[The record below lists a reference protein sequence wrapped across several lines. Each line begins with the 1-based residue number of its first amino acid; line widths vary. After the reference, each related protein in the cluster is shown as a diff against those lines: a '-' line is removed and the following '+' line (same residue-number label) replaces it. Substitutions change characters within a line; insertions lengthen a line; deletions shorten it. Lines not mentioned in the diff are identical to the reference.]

1 MSKFV
6 YMDNSATTFTKP
18 EVLEEMLPY
27 FTEKF
32 GNPSSMYRFSD
43 LSRKAIAAARERV
56 AKAINADPKEIY
68 FTAGGSE
75 GDNWALKGIAYANKN
90 KGNHIITTEIEHHAI
105 LHTGKFLEKEG
116 FEVTYLPVDD
126 EGFVKAEDVKAAI
139 TDKTILVSIMFAN
152 NEIGTI
158 MPIKEI
164 AAVCR
169 EKGVYFHT
177 DAVQAVAHVPVDVQ
191 DLGVDMLSM
200 AGHKFYGPKGVGAMY
215 IRKGVKIENL
225 IHGGAQEKGKRAST
239 ENTPGIVGIGKAIEI
254 AVSELEEESIRLAKL
269 RDKLIK
275 GLMEKIP
282 HAQLN
287 GPKDGS
293 RRNPNNVNMSFI
305 GVEGETLLMDLD
317 DKGICASTG
326 SACASG
332 SLDPSHV
339 LLAIGCKHEVAHGSL
354 RLTLG
359 AGNTEEDVDYALEV
373 IPAIVKRRR
382 EMSPLWADFLKQR
395 GEK

>member
-1 MSKFV
+1 MSKLV
-6 YMDNSATTFTKP
+6 YMDNSATTFAKP
-18 EVLEEMLPY
+18 EVVEAMLPY
-27 FTEKF
+27 FTEMF
-32 GNPSSMYRFSD
+32 GNPSSMYRMSD
-43 LSRKAIAAARERV
+43 LTRKAIATAREQV
-56 AKAINADPKEIY
+56 AKAINADPKEIF

-90 KGNHIITTEIEHHAI
+90 KGNHIITSEIEHHAI
-105 LHTGKFLEKEG
+105 LHSAKFLEKEG
-116 FEVTYLPVDD
+116 FEVTYLPVDE
-126 EGFVKAEDVKAAI
+126 EGFVKPEDVKAAI

-158 MPIKEI
+158 MPVKEI
-164 AAVCR
+164 AAVCK

-177 DAVQAVAHVPVDVQ
+177 DAVQAVAHVPVDVK

-239 ENTPGIVGIGKAIEI
+239 ENTTGIVGIGKAIEI
-254 AVSELEEESIRLAKL
+254 AVAELPEESVRLAKL

-282 HAQLN
+282 YAKLN

-293 RRNPNNVNMSFI
+293 KRNPNNVNMSFI

-373 IPAIVKRRR
+373 IPEIVKRRR

>member
-1 MSKFV
+1 MAKIV

-18 EVLEEMLPY
+18 EVVEEMLPY
-27 FTEKF
+27 FTQYF
-32 GNPSSMYRFSD
+32 GNPSSMYRLSD
-43 LSRKAIAAARERV
+43 ISRKAIAKAREQV

-105 LHTGKFLEKEG
+105 LHAGKFLEKEG
-116 FEVTYLPVDD
+116 FEVTYLPVDE
-126 EGFVKAEDVKAAI
+126 EGFVRVDDLKAAI

-152 NEIGTI
+152 NEIGSI

-164 AAVCR
+164 ASVCR
-169 EKGVYFHT
+169 DKGVYFHT
-177 DAVQAVAHVPVDVQ
+177 DAVQAVGHVPVDVQ

-239 ENTPGIVGIGKAIEI
+239 ENTPGIVGLGKAIEM
-254 AVSELEEESIRLAKL
+254 AVSELEQESARLAGL
-269 RDKLIK
+269 RDKLTK

-293 RRNPNNVNMSFI
+293 KRNPNNVNMSFI
-305 GVEGETLLMDLD
+305 GVEGETLLLDLD
-317 DKGICASTG
+317 DAGICASTG

-339 LLAIGCKHEVAHGSL
+339 LLSIGCKHEVAHGSL

-359 AGNTEEDVDYALEV
+359 AGNTEEDVDYALET
-373 IPAIVKRRR
+373 IPPIIKRRR
-382 EMSPLWADFLKQR
+382 EMSPLWYDFLKQR

>member
-1 MSKFV
+1 MAKIV

-18 EVLEEMLPY
+18 EVVEEMLPY
-27 FTEKF
+27 FTQYF
-32 GNPSSMYRFSD
+32 GNPSSMYRLSD
-43 LSRKAIAAARERV
+43 ISRKAIAKAREQV

-105 LHTGKFLEKEG
+105 LHAGKFLEKEG
-116 FEVTYLPVDD
+116 FEVTYLPVDE
-126 EGFVKAEDVKAAI
+126 EGFVRVDDLKAAI

-152 NEIGTI
+152 NEIGSI

-164 AAVCR
+164 ASVCR
-169 EKGVYFHT
+169 DKGVYFHT
-177 DAVQAVAHVPVDVQ
+177 DAVQAVGHVPVDVQ

-215 IRKGVKIENL
+215 IRKGVKIESL

-239 ENTPGIVGIGKAIEI
+239 ENTPGIVGLGKAIEM
-254 AVSELEEESIRLAKL
+254 AVSELAQESARLANL
-269 RDKLIK
+269 RDKLTK

-293 RRNPNNVNMSFI
+293 KRNPNNVNMSFI
-305 GVEGETLLMDLD
+305 GVEGETLLLDLD
-317 DKGICASTG
+317 DAGICASTG

-339 LLAIGCKHEVAHGSL
+339 LLSIGCKHEVAHGSL

-359 AGNTEEDVDYALEV
+359 AGNTEEDVEYALET
-373 IPAIVKRRR
+373 IPPIIKRRR
-382 EMSPLWADFLKQR
+382 EMSPLWYDFLKQR

>member
-1 MSKFV
+1 MAKTV

-27 FTEKF
+27 FTQYF
-32 GNPSSMYRFSD
+32 GNPSSMYRLSD
-43 LSRKAIAAARERV
+43 MSRKAIAKAREQV
-56 AKAINADPKEIY
+56 AKAINADSKEIF

-116 FEVTYLPVDD
+116 FEVTYLPVDE
-126 EGFVKAEDVKAAI
+126 EGFVSAEEVKAAI

-164 AAVCR
+164 ANVCR

-177 DAVQAVAHVPVDVQ
+177 DAVQAVGHVPVDVQ

-239 ENTPGIVGIGKAIEI
+239 ENTPGIVGLGKAIEI
-254 AVSELEEESIRLAKL
+254 AVSELAEESARLAGL
-269 RDKLIK
+269 RDKLTK

-287 GPKDGS
+287 GPKDGNK
-293 RRNPNNVNMSFI
+293 RNPNNVNMSFI
-305 GVEGETLLMDLD
+305 GVEGETLLLDLD
-317 DKGICASTG
+317 DAGICASTG

-339 LLAIGCKHEVAHGSL
+339 LLSIGCKHEVAHGSL

-359 AGNTEEDVDYALEV
+359 AGNTEEDVDYALET
-373 IPAIVKRRR
+373 IPPIIKRRR
-382 EMSPLWADFLKQR
+382 EMSPLWSDFLKQR

>member
-1 MSKFV
+1 MAKLV

-18 EVLEEMLPY
+18 EVVEAMLPY
-27 FTEKF
+27 FTQNF
-32 GNPSSMYRFSD
+32 GNPSSMYRLSD
-43 LSRKAIAAARERV
+43 ISRKAIAKAREQV
-56 AKAINADPKEIY
+56 AKAINADPKEIF

-75 GDNWALKGIAYANKN
+75 GDNWALKGIAYANRS

-126 EGFVKAEDVKAAI
+126 EGFVSVDDLKAAI

-158 MPIKEI
+158 MPIKEL
-164 AAVCR
+164 AAVCK
-169 EKGVYFHT
+169 EKGIYFHT

-191 DLGVDMLSM
+191 DLGIDMLSM

-254 AVSELEEESIRLAKL
+254 ATEELAEESVRLAKL
-269 RDKLIK
+269 RDKLTK

-287 GPKDGS
+287 GPKDRS
-293 RRNPNNVNMSFI
+293 KRNPNNVNMSFI
-305 GVEGETLLMDLD
+305 GVEGETLLLDLD
-317 DKGICASTG
+317 DAGICASTG

-373 IPAIVKRRR
+373 IPPIIKRRR
-382 EMSPLWADFLKQR
+382 EMSPLWSDFLKQR

>member
-1 MSKFV
+1 MAKLV

-18 EVLEEMLPY
+18 EVVEAMLPY
-27 FTEKF
+27 FTEYF
-32 GNPSSMYRFSD
+32 GNPSSMYRLSD
-43 LSRKAIAAARERV
+43 LSRKAIAKAREQV
-56 AKAINADPKEIY
+56 AKAINADPKEIF

-75 GDNWALKGIAYANKN
+75 GDNWALKGIAYANRS

-126 EGFVKAEDVKAAI
+126 EGFVSVEDLKAAI

-158 MPIKEI
+158 MPIKEL
-164 AAVCR
+164 AAVCK
-169 EKGVYFHT
+169 EKGIYFHT

-254 AVSELEEESIRLAKL
+254 ATEELAEESVRLAKL
-269 RDKLIK
+269 RDKLTK

-293 RRNPNNVNMSFI
+293 KRNPNNVNMSFI
-305 GVEGETLLMDLD
+305 GVEGETLLLDLD
-317 DKGICASTG
+317 DAGICASTG

-373 IPAIVKRRR
+373 IPAIIKRRR
-382 EMSPLWADFLKQR
+382 EMSPLWSDFLKQR

>member
-32 GNPSSMYRFSD
+32 GNPSSMYRYSD
-43 LSRKAIAAARERV
+43 LSRKAIATARERV
-56 AKAINADPKEIY
+56 AKAINADPKEIF

-75 GDNWALKGIAYANKN
+75 GDNWALKGIAYANRN
-90 KGNHIITTEIEHHAI
+90 KGNHIITSEIEHHAI

-126 EGFVKAEDVKAAI
+126 EGFVKPEDVRAAI

-152 NEIGTI
+152 NEIGTV

-164 AAVCR
+164 AAVCK

-254 AVSELEEESIRLAKL
+254 AVAELSEESARLSKL
-269 RDKLIK
+269 RDKLIS
-275 GLMEKIP
+275 GLMERIP
-282 HAQLN
+282 HAKLN

-293 RRNPNNVNMSFI
+293 KRNPNNVNMSFI

-373 IPAIVKRRR
+373 IPEIVKRRR

>member
-1 MSKFV
+1 MAKTV

-27 FTEKF
+27 FTQKF
-32 GNPSSMYRFSD
+32 GNPSSMYRMSD
-43 LSRKAIAAARERV
+43 MTRKAIAVAREQV

-75 GDNWALKGIAYANKN
+75 GDNWALKGIAYANRN
-90 KGNHIITTEIEHHAI
+90 KGNHIITTQIEHHAI
-105 LHTGKFLEKEG
+105 LHSGKFLEKEG
-116 FEVTYLPVDD
+116 FKVTYLPVDE
-126 EGFVKAEDVKAAI
+126 EGFVSLDELKAAI
-139 TDKTILVSIMFAN
+139 TNETILVSIMFAN

-158 MPIKEI
+158 QPIKEI
-164 AAVCR
+164 ASICK

-177 DAVQAVAHVPVDVQ
+177 DAVQAVGHVPVDVQ

-215 IRKGVKIENL
+215 IKKGVKIENL

-254 AVSELEEESIRLAKL
+254 TIGELAEESARLTKL
-269 RDKLIK
+269 RDKLTK
-275 GLMEKIP
+275 GLMEKVP
-282 HAQLN
+282 YAQLN

-293 RRNPNNVNMSFI
+293 KRNPNNVNMSFI
-305 GVEGETLLMDLD
+305 GVEGETLLLDLD
-317 DKGICASTG
+317 DAGICASTG

-339 LLAIGCKHEVAHGSL
+339 LLSIGCKHEVAHGSL

-373 IPAIVKRRR
+373 IPPIIKRRR
-382 EMSPLWADFLKQR
+382 EMSPLWSDFLKQR

>member
-1 MSKFV
+1 MAKIV

-18 EVLEEMLPY
+18 EVVEEMLPY
-27 FTEKF
+27 FTQYF
-32 GNPSSMYRFSD
+32 GNPSSMYRLSD
-43 LSRKAIAAARERV
+43 ISRKAIAKAREQV
-56 AKAINADPKEIY
+56 AKAINADPKEIF

-90 KGNHIITTEIEHHAI
+90 KGNHIITTGIEHHAI
-105 LHTGKFLEKEG
+105 LHAGKFLEKEG
-116 FEVTYLPVDD
+116 FEVTYLPVDE
-126 EGFVKAEDVKAAI
+126 EGFVSAEDVKAAI
-139 TDKTILVSIMFAN
+139 TDKTILVSVMFAN

-164 AAVCR
+164 AQVCR
-169 EKGVYFHT
+169 DKGVYFHT
-177 DAVQAVAHVPVDVQ
+177 DAVQAVGHVPVDVQ

-239 ENTPGIVGIGKAIEI
+239 ENTPGIVGLGKAIEI
-254 AVSELEEESIRLAKL
+254 AVSELAEESARLAGL
-269 RDKLIK
+269 RDRLTK

-293 RRNPNNVNMSFI
+293 KRNPNNVNMSFI
-305 GVEGETLLMDLD
+305 GVEGETLLLDLD
-317 DKGICASTG
+317 DAGICASTG

-339 LLAIGCKHEVAHGSL
+339 LLSIGCKHEVAHGSL

-359 AGNTEEDVDYALEV
+359 AGNTEEDVDYALET
-373 IPAIVKRRR
+373 IPPIIKRRR
-382 EMSPLWADFLKQR
+382 EMSPLWHDFLKQR

>member
-1 MSKFV
+1 MAKLV

-18 EVLEEMLPY
+18 EVVEAMLPY
-27 FTEKF
+27 FTQNF
-32 GNPSSMYRFSD
+32 GNPSSMYRLSD
-43 LSRKAIAAARERV
+43 ISRKAIAKAREQV
-56 AKAINADPKEIY
+56 AKAINADPKEIF

-75 GDNWALKGIAYANKN
+75 GDNWALKGIAYANRS

-126 EGFVKAEDVKAAI
+126 EGFVSVDDLKAAI

-158 MPIKEI
+158 MPIKEL
-164 AAVCR
+164 AAVCK
-169 EKGVYFHT
+169 EKGIYFHT

-215 IRKGVKIENL
+215 IKKGVKIENL

-254 AVSELEEESIRLAKL
+254 ATEELAEESVRLAKL
-269 RDKLIK
+269 RDKLTK

-287 GPKDGS
+287 GPKDRS
-293 RRNPNNVNMSFI
+293 KRNPNNVNMSFI
-305 GVEGETLLMDLD
+305 GVEGETLLLDLD
-317 DKGICASTG
+317 DAGICASTG

-373 IPAIVKRRR
+373 IPPIIKRRR
-382 EMSPLWADFLKQR
+382 EMSPLWSDFLKQR